1 MHDDKNAVA
10 TKGQTMTKRWRLERS
25 QRGQATGTLIIVV
38 IVVGI
43 AVILLVR
50 TAATAVSINDKAEN
64 IAQTGRG
71 INAATDAI
79 LQLDK
84 TNQLGASIL
93 QTSQPLV
100 GQLDRVVGIARS
112 IDGLASSITG
122 SALSINGTIHGINSS
137 VASILVTAQS
147 INRGVEQINR
157 NVDTTIAIAR
167 DIKRDTGDILGIE
180 RAINRNAV
188 GIDQKVPGLVT
199 GAQTTP
205 RP

>member
-1 MHDDKNAVA
+1 
-10 TKGQTMTKRWRLERS
+10 MTQRGRPETS
-25 QRGQATGTLIIVV
+25 ERGQATGTLIVVV

-43 AVILLVR
+43 AVLLLVR
-50 TAATAVSINDKAEN
+50 TAATAVSINDKAES

-71 INAATDAI
+71 INAATDAV

-100 GQLDRVVGIARS
+100 SQLDRVVGIARS

-122 SALSINGTIHGINSS
+122 SALSINGTIRGINAS

-157 NVDTTIAIAR
+157 NVDTSIAIGR
-167 DIKRDTGDILGIE
+167 DIKRDTGDILGVE

-188 GIDQKVPGLVT
+188 GIDQKVPGLVS
-199 GAQTTP
+199 GAQNTP
-205 RP
+205 

>member
-1 MHDDKNAVA
+1 MMD
-10 TKGQTMTKRWRLERS
+10 RWRPDRS
-25 QRGQATGTLIIVV
+25 ERGQATGTLIVVV

-50 TAATAVSINDKAEN
+50 TAATAVSINDKAES
-64 IAQTGRG
+64 IAKTGRG
-71 INAATDAI
+71 INTATDAI

-100 GQLDRVVGIARS
+100 GQLDRVVGIAKS

-122 SALSINGTIHGINSS
+122 SALSINGTSHGINSS

-157 NVDTTIAIAR
+157 NVDTTIALAR
-167 DIKRDTGDILGIE
+167 DIKRDTGDILGVE
-180 RAINRNAV
+180 RGINRNAV
-188 GIDQKVPGLVT
+188 GIDAKVPGLIS
-199 GAQTTP
+199 GATP
-205 RP
+205 MP